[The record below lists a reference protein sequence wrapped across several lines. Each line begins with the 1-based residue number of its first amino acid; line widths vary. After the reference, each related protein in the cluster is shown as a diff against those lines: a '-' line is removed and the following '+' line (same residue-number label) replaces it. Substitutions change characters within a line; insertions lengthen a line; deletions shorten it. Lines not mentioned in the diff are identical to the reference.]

1 MGRQIR
7 PRSAGRAL
15 LVTGLFVSLAPPALA
30 DANYCVTCKNPD
42 QTYRCRVTGEAPS
55 AADALKL
62 YCIIRTA
69 QDGKHSSCSAERRTS
84 GCSGPEKVYAFDG
97 AALSSQIA
105 SDPRVRGA
113 VEQMRRQQ
121 DAFAKPKGATPST
134 VFELG
139 GRAVSASRQG
149 WQNARERIG
158 GSSSASA
165 PVAAQPAPSP
175 AAAPLPSPPR
185 QTAAPTTVPESAPL
199 PPSAPAEAASATAS
213 TSPDPQSESRMK
225 RASSAVG
232 GFARKSYRC
241 MRSFFRSCS
250 DEAAQTLQ

>member
-1 MGRQIR
+1 ML
-7 PRSAGRAL
+7 AACLFAL
-15 LVTGLFVSLAPPALA
+15 LAPPALA
-30 DANYCVTCKNPD
+30 ADPLYCVTCKNPD
-42 QTYRCRVTGEAPS
+42 QTYRCRITGDAPKV
-55 AADALKL
+55 ADALKL

-69 QDGKHSSCSAERRTS
+69 QDGKHSSCSAERTTA
-84 GCSGPEKVYAFDG
+84 GCGGVDKVYAFDG

-113 VEQMRRQQ
+113 IEQVQRQQ
-121 DAFAKPKGATPST
+121 NAFAKPKTAAPST
-134 VFELG
+134 MFELG

-158 GSSSASA
+158 GSSSSA
-165 PVAAQPAPSP
+165 PVATAPALAPK
-175 AAAPLPSPPR
+175 AATPPPSPPP
-185 QTAAPTTVPESAPL
+185 QAALPSSTPESAPL
-199 PPSAPAEAASATAS
+199 PPSAPAEAASTTAS
-213 TSPDPQSESRMK
+213 VTPAPPSEESRMK

-241 MRSFFRSCS
+241 VRSFFRSCS